1 MSNENRQQNPPK
13 TQMGG
18 GPGRGPGG
26 PGGGMP
32 VGEKAKNFK
41 ASFKALLSY
50 LGRYKYAIL
59 VVFALAIGATILSVL
74 GPKILG
80 NATTELFNG
89 LMGRLSGNESSMD
102 IAFSNI
108 ANIMITL
115 LVIYLVSASLQF
127 VQGFIMTGISNKVTL
142 KMRSDIDDKI
152 HKLPIAYYDKT
163 PTGDILS
170 RITNDVDLI
179 NQSLN
184 QSVTQLI
191 TSITSIIAILVMM
204 ITISWQMTLIAVL
217 TLPLSFGIVVKVVKR
232 SQKHFKDQQEYLGKV
247 NGIVEE
253 TYSSSTVIKAFN
265 GEEKALSDFDKQND
279 KLYGAAWK
287 SNFLSG
293 LMMPIMTFIGNLGY
307 VLVCI
312 VGGYM
317 ASGSIINVGDIQAF
331 IQYMRQFNQ
340 PIAQISQISN
350 VLQQTVAAAERVFS
364 FLNEKEEA
372 VDKVDAIE
380 VCNEGETESEKNI
393 KINGDIEFSN
403 VSFGYN
409 PEKTI
414 INNFT
419 SHAESGKKIA
429 IVGPTGAGK
438 TTMVKL
444 LMRFY
449 DVTSGKIML
458 DGIDIRD
465 FKRDELRTVMGM
477 VLQETWL
484 YSASIED
491 NIRYG
496 KLNATKEEVI
506 NAAKV
511 AQADHFIKTLPGGY
525 NMLIDEEATNISQ
538 GQKQLLTIAR
548 AVLADPKILIL
559 DEATSSVDTRTEI
572 MIQKAMDNLM
582 KGRTSFIIAHRLST
596 IRNADLILV
605 MKDGDIIEQGNH
617 DELMAKQ
624 GFYEGLYNSQF
635 TKTA

>member
-1 MSNENRQQNPPK
+1 MSKNNQTKPNSPIGK
-13 TQMGG
+13 
-18 GPGRGPGG
+18 GPGPGG
-26 PGGGMP
+26 PGGMP
-32 VGEKAKNFK
+32 MGEKAKDFK
-41 ASFKALLSY
+41 GSFKKLLEY

-59 VVFALAIGATILSVL
+59 VVFSLAIGATVLSVL

-80 NATTELFNG
+80 SATTELFNG

-102 IAFSNI
+102 TAFANI
-108 ANIMITL
+108 ARIMLTL
-115 LVIYLVSASLQF
+115 LIVYLVSAGLQF
-127 VQGFIMTGISNKVTL
+127 IQGFIMTGISNKITL
-142 KMRSDIDDKI
+142 KMRNDIDDKI
-152 HKLPIAYYDKT
+152 HKLPISYYDKT
-163 PTGDILS
+163 STGDILS

-204 ITISWQMTLIAVL
+204 ISISWQMTLIAVL
-217 TLPLSFGIVVKVVKR
+217 TLPLSFGIVVNVVKR

-265 GEEKALSDFDKQND
+265 GEEKTLSAFDKEND

-317 ASGSIINVGDIQAF
+317 ASGSLINVGDIQAF

-364 FLNEKEEA
+364 FLSEKEE
-372 VDKVDAIE
+372 VTDKENAYE
-380 VCNEGETESEKNI
+380 VCNEGETESKTNI

-409 PEKTI
+409 PEKII

-419 SHAESGKKIA
+419 SHVESGKKIA

-438 TTMVKL
+438 TTIVKL

-449 DVTSGKIML
+449 DVTGGKIML
-458 DGIDIRD
+458 DGVDIRD

-477 VLQETWL
+477 VLQDTWL

-496 KLNATKEEVI
+496 KLDATREEVI
-506 NAAKV
+506 NAAKM
-511 AQADHFIKTLPGGY
+511 AQADRFIKTLPDGY
-525 NMLIDEEATNISQ
+525 NMIIDEEASNISQ

-559 DEATSSVDTRTEI
+559 DEATSSVDTRTEQL
-572 MIQKAMDNLM
+572 IQKAMDNLM
-582 KGRTSFIIAHRLST
+582 QGRTSFIIAHRLST

-617 DELMAKQ
+617 EELMQKE
-624 GFYEGLYNSQF
+624 GFYAGLYNSQF